1 MFLISLYHD
10 MFQYTISL
18 TVCQERGKG
27 FKSGKFLFRGR
38 KIPFFRRGGYYPP
51 AYKIPNWYQTISHSK
66 IYVSTKSQYKF
77 FMYSREDDIL
87 PYYPVSTKT

>member
-27 FKSGKFLFRGR
+27 FKSDKFLFTAVIGLPSPLGKVAGERLTDEV
-38 KIPFFRRGGYYPP
+38 FVS
-51 AYKIPNWYQTISHSK
+51 YQT
-66 IYVSTKSQYKF
+66 
-77 FMYSREDDIL
+77 ML
-87 PYYPVSTKT
+87 